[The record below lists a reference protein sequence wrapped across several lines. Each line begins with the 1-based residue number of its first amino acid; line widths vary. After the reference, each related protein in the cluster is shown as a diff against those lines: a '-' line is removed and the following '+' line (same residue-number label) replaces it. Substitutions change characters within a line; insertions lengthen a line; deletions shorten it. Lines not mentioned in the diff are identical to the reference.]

1 MGQEVGTRTQNA
13 ERKSADH
20 MDQHRE
26 NSRPETQPLRNSYDS
41 GYEHSWQHWVA
52 LRELV
57 EGAD

>member
-1 MGQEVGTRTQNA
+1 MGHEVDTSFHDA
-13 ERKSADH
+13 ERKSTDH
-20 MDQHRE
+20 MDQRRE
-26 NSRPETQPLRNSYDS
+26 NSGPETQPLRDSYDS

>member
-1 MGQEVGTRTQNA
+1 MGHEVDTRIHNA

-20 MDQHRE
+20 TDQR
-26 NSRPETQPLRNSYDS
+26 RGPETQPRRDSYDS